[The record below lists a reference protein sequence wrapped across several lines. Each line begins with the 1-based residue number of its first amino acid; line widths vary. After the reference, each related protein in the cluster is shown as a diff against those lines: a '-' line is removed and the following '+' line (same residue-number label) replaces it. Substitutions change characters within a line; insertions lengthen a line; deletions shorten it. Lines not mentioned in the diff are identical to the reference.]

1 MNNLFDPNTPLGS
14 AFGSIFG
21 NTNGQS
27 KDSAAPA
34 PAAPLA
40 AVARIAP
47 AREIKKTNACA

>member
-1 MNNLFDPNTPLGS
+1 MNNLFAPNTPLGS

-27 KDSAAPA
+27 KDSAAPV
-34 PAAPLA
+34 PTAPLP

-47 AREIKKTNACA
+47 AREIKNANACA